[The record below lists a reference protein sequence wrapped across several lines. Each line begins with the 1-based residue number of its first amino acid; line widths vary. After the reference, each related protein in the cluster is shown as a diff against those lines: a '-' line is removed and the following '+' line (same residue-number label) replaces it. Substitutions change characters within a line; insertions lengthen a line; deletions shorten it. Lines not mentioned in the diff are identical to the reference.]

1 MGGITKDKYFLVC
14 ISISLIIIAS
24 LFVVPNENKQTTM
37 ENENICG
44 IVYDINKSS
53 KGYTFQFQKT
63 DFSIIKCY
71 YKYEP
76 EVSSYE
82 INGKFSDDGSIFFV
96 SSMKLVTLE

>member
-1 MGGITKDKYFLVC
+1 MSVIAKDKYFLMC
-14 ISISLIIIAS
+14 ISVSLIIIIS
-24 LFVVPNENKQTTM
+24 LFVIPDEKEQITI
-37 ENENICG
+37 ENENIYG

-53 KGYTFQFQKT
+53 NGYTFQFQKT
-63 DFSIIKCY
+63 DCLIIKCY

-76 EVSSYE
+76 DVSLYE